1 MAWMHPL
8 AVEHRRKMFTR
19 QDAWRLAPPGT
30 PEARMPGYL
39 HPSARIAAYERAQ
52 QETAAREAAAW
63 EADQRELLQI
73 RREFDELKREVAV
86 KRAAWER
93 EDEAAR
99 IKCDIAWE
107 RFVQTYKRYA
117 AQQKAVSIASGTRSR
132 AMTMAGSTSGKSRL
146 PNSKTRSRLP
156 RECHQRSKLS
166 AKGSTTATCSTVKWS
181 GRLLAVRRLRSVTQT
196 ALGDCRY
203 RHSIIEAVHGDR
215 DKTSQDSKCS
225 LGTSGP
231 NPNQRP
237 RAEGCCMVMQL

>member
-107 RFVQTYKRYA
+107 RFADLQAICRAAESRVDRKWDAQPRDDHGRFDFGKKPTAKQQDEVQVA
-117 AQQKAVSIASGTRSR
+117 ARVSPALEAFCERQYDSDVFHCK
-132 AMTMAGSTSGKSRL
+132 MVGS
-146 PNSKTRSRLP
+146 P
-156 RECHQRSKLS
+156 
-166 AKGSTTATCSTVKWS
+166 A
-181 GRLLAVRRLRSVTQT
+181 
-196 ALGDCRY
+196 
-203 RHSIIEAVHGDR
+203 
-215 DKTSQDSKCS
+215 
-225 LGTSGP
+225 
-231 NPNQRP
+231 
-237 RAEGCCMVMQL
+237 CCA

>member
-107 RFVQTYKRYA
+107 A
-117 AQQKAVSIASGTRSR
+117 AMSPKSTARPSLRSGATPRLTSPTRSLR
-132 AMTMAGSTSGKSRL
+132 R
-146 PNSKTRSRLP
+146 TR
-156 RECHQRSKLS
+156 
-166 AKGSTTATCSTVKWS
+166 
-181 GRLLAVRRLRSVTQT
+181 TQ
-196 ALGDCRY
+196 A
-203 RHSIIEAVHGDR
+203 
-215 DKTSQDSKCS
+215 QW
-225 LGTSGP
+225 
-231 NPNQRP
+231 
-237 RAEGCCMVMQL
+237 